1 MKYSTPS
8 KQGVNPRAIMSFID
22 EIERENIEM
31 HSLVIIKNG
40 YIVAEGYWKPY
51 TADRLHEL
59 YSATKVFISMAI
71 GFAIDEGLLSLD
83 DTLYKIFPD
92 KFPENVDERTK
103 DITVHHLLTM
113 SSGIKSGGA
122 KIWETGDPVKEY
134 VSRLQTADPGTKF
147 EYSSTSS
154 HMLSEIIYKVTG
166 MQLED
171 YVRERV
177 LEPLDI
183 KAEWIKTP
191 QGVTYGGAGLR
202 TTPVD
207 LAKAG
212 LLLMQNGVWEDKQI
226 LPLGWAEAMTEKKID
241 TSGHVWDEWQRGY
254 CYQLWRAGREGSYR
268 IDGGYGQYS
277 LVYPK
282 ENMVIAITAA
292 DDRRPLTMKIVG
304 KHLFETVDTEDIAG
318 DTLLKDKLGGLT
330 LEKEPIIVRRSETE
344 RDITSKAYY
353 FEENEMSMVP
363 LGEKWVINDDSKNI
377 QYMQF
382 DFCDKYML
390 LRWQEAGK
398 FSCIKIGMDGNDIED
413 TYRTDCC
420 DKVVL
425 SRAHWEDD
433 KTLVIIMRSIEIV
446 TTYTL
451 RCTFEDN
458 TVRVTMR
465 ESMPICNDEYVPLI
479 GKQG

>member
-22 EIERENIEM
+22 EIEHENIEM

-83 DTLYKIFPD
+83 DTL
-92 KFPENVDERTK
+92 
-103 DITVHHLLTM
+103 
-113 SSGIKSGGA
+113 
-122 KIWETGDPVKEY
+122 
-134 VSRLQTADPGTKF
+134 
-147 EYSSTSS
+147 
-154 HMLSEIIYKVTG
+154 
-166 MQLED
+166 
-171 YVRERV
+171 
-177 LEPLDI
+177 
-183 KAEWIKTP
+183 
-191 QGVTYGGAGLR
+191 
-202 TTPVD
+202 
-207 LAKAG
+207 
-212 LLLMQNGVWEDKQI
+212 
-226 LPLGWAEAMTEKKID
+226 
-241 TSGHVWDEWQRGY
+241 
-254 CYQLWRAGREGSYR
+254 
-268 IDGGYGQYS
+268 
-277 LVYPK
+277 
-282 ENMVIAITAA
+282 
-292 DDRRPLTMKIVG
+292 
-304 KHLFETVDTEDIAG
+304 
-318 DTLLKDKLGGLT
+318 LKDKLGGLT

-363 LGEKWVINDDSKNI
+363 LGEKWVINDDAKNI

-458 TVRVTMR
+458 TVRVTMH